1 MISKQKKPV
10 EKPKKSVEKPKK
22 PVEKPKKPVEKPKK
36 PVLKKRVK
44 NVNVDKIVKIIKKCI
59 IKCGFKNP
67 KLKGG
72 GLKDMFKSAAK
83 SVTENGKKIYNK
95 ITSKASKNE
104 GDGECFKNLK
114 NIDEVFKSIHMD
126 VVKARTN
133 LLKYLKEKRTET
145 NKDLFDKLLS
155 KYTFMEADDDN
166 LSFHSYKYNTT
177 INVDLNINNID
188 EITIENYLIVYI
200 IDIVEQLERFRKGML
215 LCARKEWIN
224 DNKDNAELKGYDN
237 DKKDLFKHKKD
248 NVEGDY
254 EDEDA
259 SANIPQ
265 STTAPVDVYVDASED
280 IEEET
285 TSIPHPRSE
294 SSLGSSSPLSRHS
307 APYAITS
314 TSLPRKAELR
324 DTTESEYV

>member
-22 PVEKPKKPVEKPKK
+22 PVEKPKKS
-36 PVLKKRVK
+36 VLKKRVK

-83 SVTENGKKIYNK
+83 SVAENGTKIYNK
-95 ITSKASKNE
+95 ITSKVSKNE

-114 NIDEVFKSIHMD
+114 NIDEVFKSIHDD
-126 VVKARTN
+126 VVNARKN

-145 NKDLFDKLLS
+145 NKDIFDKLLS

-166 LSFHSYKYNTT
+166 LSFHSYKYNN
-177 INVDLNINNID
+177 INVDFLINNID

-200 IDIVEQLERFRKGML
+200 IDIVEQLESFRKGMFK
-215 LCARKEWIN
+215 CAQKELV
-224 DNKDNAELKGYDN
+224 DNKKDNTELIDYNNG
-237 DKKDLFKHKKD
+237 KKYLFKHKKD
-248 NVEGDY
+248 D
-254 EDEDA
+254 DA
-259 SANIPQ
+259 SATIPQ
-265 STTAPVDVYVDASED
+265 STTAHVNDV
-280 IEEET
+280 EEVFFDMDE
-285 TSIPHPRSE
+285 E
-294 SSLGSSSPLSRHS
+294 AL
-307 APYAITS
+307 
-314 TSLPRKAELR
+314 
-324 DTTESEYV
+324 

>member
-1 MISKQKKPV
+1 MISKPKKPV

-22 PVEKPKKPVEKPKK
+22 PVEKPKKS
-36 PVLKKRVK
+36 VLKKRVK

-83 SVTENGKKIYNK
+83 SVAENGTKIYNK
-95 ITSKASKNE
+95 ITSKVSKNE

-114 NIDEVFKSIHMD
+114 NIDEVFKSIHTD
-126 VVKARTN
+126 VVIARTN

-145 NKDLFDKLLS
+145 NKDLFDKLLR
-155 KYTFMEADDDN
+155 KYTFMVDDDDN
-166 LSFHSYKYNTT
+166 SSFHSYKYNT
-177 INVDLNINNID
+177 INVDFQINDID

-200 IDIVEQLERFRKGML
+200 IDIVEQLERFREGML
-215 LCARKEWIN
+215 LCVRKEWID

-265 STTAPVDVYVDASED
+265 STTAPVDEFVDASED

-307 APYAITS
+307 APYARTF
-314 TSLPRKAELR
+314 TPLPRKAEL
-324 DTTESEYV
+324 